1 MNALLKLS
9 KLLAERAELDRTLA
23 NKLRNSILQEAISGR
38 LVPQDPNDE
47 PVTSSA
53 IIPEDDIPF
62 EIPSNWAWV
71 TMNNCAK
78 IIGGYAFPSA
88 SIKGEN
94 GVRVIRIS
102 DISEKG
108 FVNKSVVRY
117 NGKDHLE
124 KFKVLPQDILIAMT
138 GGTVGKSLFVGV
150 MDEEML
156 LNQRVA
162 IIRNNGQFAPYL
174 DIVVKSPHIKSFIN
188 DKKNSTNDNISMD
201 DIKNFLVP
209 LPPLAEQKR
218 IVAKLEKLLPIVE
231 QYGKA
236 QTELNEL
243 NAALP
248 ARLRQSILQEAISG
262 RLVPQD
268 ENETA
273 DGLKE
278 HLLQAVNNSPFKKKW
293 NSELIEDEELPFDI
307 PDNWRWIRLGDI
319 VYTQTG
325 LSYSKGDLEK
335 KVSKPIRVLRGGNIQ
350 SGSWCTK
357 DDYVMIAP
365 EFVKKDIFLKKN
377 SFITP
382 AVTSLEHL
390 GKTALIREDHND
402 IVAGGFVLYLMP
414 YDDRNDGL
422 MEYLAYFFQ
431 SAFYNSFCKTITNK
445 SGQAFWNISREKLLK
460 LPIPLPPLTEQK
472 RIVAKIEELFAE
484 IDKIR

>member
-1 MNALLKLS
+1 MTS
-9 KLLAERAELDRTLA
+9 DQ
-23 NKLRNSILQEAISGR
+23 LRNSILQEAISGR

-47 PVTSSA
+47 PAAVLLQRIREEKARLVKEGKLKKKDLVETPIA
-53 IIPEDDIPF
+53 EDEIPF
-62 EIPSNWAWV
+62 EIPSSWLWCRIKQVFSMQAGKFISANEMVDSPSEEYCYPCYGGNSLRGYVKRFNTDGYYNLVGRQGALCGNVNIAQGKFYATEHAVVTNGFGITDVKWAYYFLTALNLNKYATATAQPGLAV
-71 TMNNCAK
+71 SK
-78 IIGGYAFPSA
+78 II
-88 SIKGEN
+88 E
-94 GVRVIRIS
+94 
-102 DISEKG
+102 
-108 FVNKSVVRY
+108 
-117 NGKDHLE
+117 
-124 KFKVLPQDILIAMT
+124 T
-138 GGTVGKSLFVGV
+138 
-150 MDEEML
+150 
-156 LNQRVA
+156 
-162 IIRNNGQFAPYL
+162 
-174 DIVVKSPHIKSFIN
+174 
-188 DKKNSTNDNISMD
+188 
-201 DIKNFLVP
+201 LVP
-209 LPPLAEQKR
+209 LPPLAEQQR
-218 IVAKLEKLLPIVE
+218 IVAKLEELLPIVE

-236 QTELNEL
+236 QKELDQL

-293 NSELIEDEELPFDI
+293 NSEPIEEDEVPFDI
-307 PDNWRWIRLGDI
+307 PENWKWIRLGDI

-335 KVSKPIRVLRGGNIQ
+335 KVPNPIRVLRGGNIQ
-350 SGSWCTK
+350 NGAWCTK
-357 DDYVMIAP
+357 DDDVMIAP

-422 MEYLAYFFQ
+422 MEYLAFFFQ

-460 LPIPLPPLTEQK
+460 LPIPLPPLAEQQ
-472 RIVAKIEELFAE
+472 RIVAKIEELFE
-484 IDKIR
+484 QIDQLRK

>member
-1 MNALLKLS
+1 MIKKDGKYRVVSQGQQLFDGFSDDKSRLIEDLP
-9 KLLAERAELDRTLA
+9 LVMFGDHT
-23 NKLRNSILQEAISGR
+23 RNVKYIDFPFIIGADGTKFFKPIGI
-38 LVPQDPNDE
+38 E
-47 PVTSSA
+47 PRYLYYWMCSSA
-53 IIPEDDIPF
+53 ITLR
-62 EIPSNWAWV
+62 NR
-71 TMNNCAK
+71 
-78 IIGGYAFPSA
+78 GYARHYTLL
-88 SIKGEN
+88 K
-94 GVRVIRIS
+94 
-102 DISEKG
+102 
-108 FVNKSVVRY
+108 VVP
-117 NGKDHLE
+117 
-124 KFKVLPQDILIAMT
+124 V
-138 GGTVGKSLFVGV
+138 S
-150 MDEEML
+150 
-156 LNQRVA
+156 
-162 IIRNNGQFAPYL
+162 
-174 DIVVKSPHIKSFIN
+174 
-188 DKKNSTNDNISMD
+188 
-201 DIKNFLVP
+201 

-218 IVAKLEKLLPIVE
+218 IVAKLEELLPIVE
-231 QYGKA
+231 QYSKA
-236 QTELNEL
+236 QTELDQL

-278 HLLQAVNNSPFKKKW
+278 QLLQAVNNSPLKKKW
-293 NSELIEDEELPFDI
+293 NSEPIEEDEVPFDI
-307 PDNWRWIRLGDI
+307 PENWKWIRLGDI

-335 KVSKPIRVLRGGNIQ
+335 KVSNPIRVLRGGNIH

-357 DDYVMIAP
+357 DDDVMIAP

-390 GKTALIREDHND
+390 GKTALIREDHKD

-414 YDDRNDGL
+414 YDNRNDGL

-460 LPIPLPPLTEQK
+460 LTIPLPPLAEQQ
-472 RIVAKIEELFAE
+472 RIVAKIEELLAD
-484 IDKIR
+484 INKISK

>member
-1 MNALLKLS
+1 MT
-9 KLLAERAELDRTLA
+9 AEQ
-23 NKLRNSILQEAISGR
+23 LRNSILQEAISGR

-47 PVTSSA
+47 PAAVISTV
-53 IIPEDDIPF
+53 PEDEIPF
-62 EIPSNWAWV
+62 EIPASWRWIR
-71 TMNNCAK
+71 MKDCAA

-88 SIKGEN
+88 SIKGEI

-117 NGKDHLE
+117 NGHENLE
-124 KFKVLPQDILIAMT
+124 KFKIIPQDILMAMT
-138 GGTVGKSLFVGV
+138 GGTVGKSLFVQQ
-150 MDEEML
+150 MDEDML

-162 IIRNNGQFAPYL
+162 IIRNNGQYAPYI

-188 DKKNSTNDNISMD
+188 DKKNSTNDNISMG
-201 DIKNFLVP
+201 DINSFLVP

-218 IVAKLEKLLPIVE
+218 IVAKLEELLPIVE

-236 QTELNEL
+236 QKELDEL

-273 DGLKE
+273 DGLKM

-293 NSELIEDEELPFDI
+293 NSEPIEEDELPFDI
-307 PDNWRWIRLGDI
+307 PKNWKWIRLGDI
-319 VYTQTG
+319 LYTQTG

-335 KVSKPIRVLRGGNIQ
+335 KVSNPIRVLRGGNIQ

-357 DDYVMIAP
+357 DDDVMIAP

-390 GKTALIREDHND
+390 GKTALVHEDHND

-460 LPIPLPPLTEQK
+460 LPIPLPPLAEQK
-472 RIVAKIEELFAE
+472 RIVARIEELFAE
-484 IDKIR
+484 IDKIRK